1 MENASLG
8 AIFREFW
15 VNYMAKLRPACPCS
29 QGKLQIFPNMK
40 KTAIFRDQLAMIS
53 WRTSGPVKILNCA
66 VNKKRVALQICAWPF
81 KVKLID
87 FGGGQKRV
95 VRRRPGTSWNMLCGD
110 KMVWPKKRA
119 VWPFCSSGDL
129 LKIDA
134 ISSWNTAAK
143 RKKFVRRLLT
153 GASWNAVN
161 LAANKKM
168 CSWTWIFGIL
178 GDGWTLAMFSCRPTV
193 PKTTATSDPQ
203 GLYSHIQAFLLK
215 LCALFLWERRIRRF
229 F

>member
-53 WRTSGPVKILNCA
+53 WRTSGPEKILNCA

-143 RKKFVRRLLT
+143 RKKFVRRLLAWT
-153 GASWNAVN
+153 
-161 LAANKKM
+161 AARQ
-168 CSWTWIFGIL
+168 TW
-178 GDGWTLAMFSCRPTV
+178 RPTKKCV
-193 PKTTATSDPQ
+193 LGLESLGFWEMGGHSQCFRAGRPCPKP
-203 GLYSHIQAFLLK
+203 
-215 LCALFLWERRIRRF
+215 RRLPIRRVYTAIYRHF
-229 F
+229 Y